1 MKQKTLVEFKGEILQ
16 QDLEFLFLAEKY
28 FKLVRFNRIINLLTM
43 SMIIGIII
51 MLIIIITVP
60 AKADGLAWEREPLG
74 FPDDRSLITGELLE
88 DDELDPS
95 DFILMQ
101 QQREMYLDEE
111 EASSPITYEEYLMYK
126 DLFPEIYKQKIL
138 DKNSRG

>member
-1 MKQKTLVEFKGEILQ
+1 MIKKLLLITLFSTNCL
-16 QDLEFLFLAEKY
+16 
-28 FKLVRFNRIINLLTM
+28 
-43 SMIIGIII
+43 
-51 MLIIIITVP
+51 
-60 AKADGLAWEREPLG
+60 ADGLAWEREDLG

-111 EASSPITYEEYLMYK
+111 EASGPITYEEYLMYK

-138 DKNSRG
+138 DKDSRE